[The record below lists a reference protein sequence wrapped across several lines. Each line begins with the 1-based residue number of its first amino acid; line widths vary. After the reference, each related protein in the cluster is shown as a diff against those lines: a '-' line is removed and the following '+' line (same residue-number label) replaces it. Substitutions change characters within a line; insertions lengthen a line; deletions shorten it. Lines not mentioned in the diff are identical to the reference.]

1 MHTEIWP
8 TWFCLWYLR
17 QDKISMAEW
26 YVVCFLAAARVLVSV
41 MLWPVDLTWKM
52 LMAADTM
59 LPEMMALGSEI
70 LFLLWLWLGE
80 LDPHAELVQ
89 MLPMWAWTL
98 IMLLMIGDHIHCI
111 RSRDRDLRAMAM
123 ALDVFGYMWL
133 SFVVLRSQFY
143 FGEVFLWIF
152 ALAGGVVV
160 LSLRSSP
167 SGGAG
172 GRQQL

>member
-1 MHTEIWP
+1 MNPALFLPE
-8 TWFCLWYLR
+8 WYLAMYLGGSPS
-17 QDKISMAEW
+17 IAAT
-26 YVVCFLAAARVLVSV
+26 FLACLLAMVRWCVRVV
-41 MLWPVDLTWKM
+41 LWPIDVTWKM
-52 LMAADTM
+52 LMTADTM
-59 LPEMMALGSEI
+59 LAEMMALGSEI

-80 LDPHAELVQ
+80 QHPHRMLAQ
-89 MLPMWAWTL
+89 MLPMWAWTG

-123 ALDVFGYMWL
+123 AFDVFGYTWL
-133 SFVVLRSQFY
+133 SLVVLRSRFY